1 MEHTPLTPEEYQLWK
16 DTALLDGDVI
26 DRFAAT
32 IDRLR
37 AVNAKLVEE
46 LEWFSNRFHTN
57 AEVAKQWAGSCSM
70 STAEWR
76 DWEVRAREAIKEARK

>member
-1 MEHTPLTPEEYQLWK
+1 MTYPM
-16 DTALLDGDVI
+16 DG
-26 DRFAAT
+26 T
-32 IDRLR
+32 IETLKTSNDRLR

-76 DWEVRAREAIKEARK
+76 DWEVRAREAIEEARK